1 MQPRPDGG
9 CTYLAL
15 FVDDDNPWTNP
26 GGQLFFQFYH
36 LITFSN
42 IFFLYYEEEIPRTE
56 IQIIIIEKCVY
67 LVLFQQKGSIVKQV
81 TFETTPKEFG
91 VGK

>member
-15 FVDDDNPWTNP
+15 FVDDDNPWTKP

-36 LITFSN
+36 LITFYN
-42 IFFLYYEEEIPRTE
+42 IFFLY
-56 IQIIIIEKCVY
+56 
-67 LVLFQQKGSIVKQV
+67 S
-81 TFETTPKEFG
+81 
-91 VGK
+91 